1 MGIRGSGTLFGYK
14 QSGVSSSIGYE
25 MYLRL
30 LQINLHENGQLV
42 SNFTLLPEDVII
54 EIYNSRFIP
63 LDYIGLENLRLSFYI
78 NFSSAKNDSEIDG
91 LKYSL
96 INRFGPLPIPVEKL
110 IKEYRLRLK
119 AAYVGIKSIIQKN
132 CGIIIEIPKESIC
145 DATFYTIN

>member
-1 MGIRGSGTLFGYK
+1 MT
-14 QSGVSSSIGYE
+14 
-25 MYLRL
+25 
-30 LQINLHENGQLV
+30 
-42 SNFTLLPEDVII
+42 
-54 EIYNSRFIP
+54 
-63 LDYIGLENLRLSFYI
+63 LSFYI

-132 CGIIIEIPKESIC
+132 CGIIIEIPKKSIC
-145 DATFYTIN
+145 DATFNTINKVQKIINKQNLVYHLIPNNDDSLNICVHIDNSVDKYLLFHNFINKFNDLSAMKK